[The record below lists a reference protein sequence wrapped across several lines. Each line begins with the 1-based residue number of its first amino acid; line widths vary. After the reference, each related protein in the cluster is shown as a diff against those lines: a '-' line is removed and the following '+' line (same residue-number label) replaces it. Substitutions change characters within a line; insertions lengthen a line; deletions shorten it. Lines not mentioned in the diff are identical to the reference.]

1 MRNNL
6 KEKLKL
12 STFILDTVPET
23 VYMDKVYTQHVLIEF
38 EAGLKAYVFD
48 GAFEGHMLCT
58 PDMIGKTKK
67 IVLVMLVLSLGKM
80 EAAGKDVDLPL
91 GLQKNYAGPKL
102 DLNGRIEEIII
113 PDDPDKAERWH
124 DAIVDFGAGKIL
136 IDIDKEYFPLQLK
149 AGDYVHVYGRVDLRG
164 IE

>member
-1 MRNNL
+1 M
-6 KEKLKL
+6 L
-12 STFILDTVPET
+12 SCDT
-23 VYMDKVYTQHVLIEF
+23 
-38 EAGLKAYVFD
+38 
-48 GAFEGHMLCT
+48 
-58 PDMIGKTKK
+58 
-67 IVLVMLVLSLGKM
+67 
-80 EAAGKDVDLPL
+80 
-91 GLQKNYAGPKL
+91 GPKL